1 MYHQMQ
7 SVLSVDMNM
16 YLLFKN
22 AYSAYDMRSF
32 GKDVCRGGAGNNDF
46 TIGKALNAVKV
57 CIT

>member
-1 MYHQMQ
+1 
-7 SVLSVDMNM
+7 M